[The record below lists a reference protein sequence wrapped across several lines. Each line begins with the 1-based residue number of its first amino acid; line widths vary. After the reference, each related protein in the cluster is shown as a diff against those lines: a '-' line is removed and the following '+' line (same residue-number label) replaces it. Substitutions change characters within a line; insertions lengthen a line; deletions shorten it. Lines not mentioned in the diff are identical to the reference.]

1 MGTHDTVHI
10 LDGDKS
16 FVLRPTCRAHAA
28 YFRILRMLL
37 CGAFGLENTATMYA
51 LIRERER
58 PRVVPEAVISVGCM
72 HNVLCER
79 AHGLESALTS
89 SYFGHKHVA
98 YPWVGN
104 FSFFVGARAFI

>member
-1 MGTHDTVHI
+1 VGTHDTVHI

-16 FVLRPTCRAHAA
+16 FVLRPTCRAHAT

-37 CGAFGLENTATMYA
+37 CSAFGLENTATMYA

-58 PRVVPEAVISVGCM
+58 PRVVPEAVISVCSM

-79 AHGLESALTS
+79 AHGFESALTS
-89 SYFGHKHVA
+89 SYFGHNHVA

-104 FSFFVGARAFI
+104 FPFFVGARAFI

>member
-1 MGTHDTVHI
+1 
-10 LDGDKS
+10 
-16 FVLRPTCRAHAA
+16 
-28 YFRILRMLL
+28 MLL
-37 CGAFGLENTATMYA
+37 CSAFGFENAATMYA

>member
-1 MGTHDTVHI
+1 
-10 LDGDKS
+10 
-16 FVLRPTCRAHAA
+16 
-28 YFRILRMLL
+28 MLL
-37 CGAFGLENTATMYA
+37 CSVFGFENAATMYA

-89 SYFGHKHVA
+89 SYFRHKHVA